1 MNAHREVWRLA
12 WPLILSNLSVPLLG
26 ITDVAVVGHLPE
38 PHHLGAV
45 AIGAMVFSVVYFAFG
60 FLRMGTTGLTAQA
73 YGRGDPV
80 ELRAGLGRPILLALA
95 IGAIL
100 LASTGGIVRLST
112 LTFAPSPAV
121 AAELESYL
129 RIRLLGAPAALM
141 NLVLLGWLLGL
152 QNARGPMTLLIVTN
166 VLNIGLDLLFV
177 LAFGWAVPG
186 VAAATVC
193 AEYGGLALGLWLAR
207 RELRG
212 LAGAWSR
219 TTLLDLPAFR
229 RLLRVN
235 RDIFLRS
242 CSLEAAFLTFT
253 ALGSRQ
259 GEVILAANAIL
270 LNFQLLASY
279 GLDGFAHAAE
289 AMAGR
294 AVGARDRAGFR
305 AAVRAGLH
313 WSAALAAMLAALFLA
328 GGPMGIRLMTGLE
341 EVRATSGAFLP
352 YMVLSPVVSVWAF
365 LLDGVFIGATR
376 TAEMRNGMAL
386 ALLLFWALAFALVPV
401 LGNHGLWLAFLA
413 FMAARGLWLGL
424 VFLRIERNAGFV
436 AAGPGLRGRTA

>member
-1 MNAHREVWRLA
+1 MSAYREAWRLA

-38 PHHLGAV
+38 PHYLGAV

-60 FLRMGTTGLTAQA
+60 SLRMGTTGLTAQA
-73 YGRGDPV
+73 YGRGDRG
-80 ELRAGLGRPILLALA
+80 ELRAGLGRPILLALLA
-95 IGAIL
+95 GVVL
-100 LASTGGIVRLST
+100 LASTEGIVRLSA
-112 LTFAPSPAV
+112 LAFRPSPAV
-121 AAELESYL
+121 AVELETYL
-129 RIRLLGAPAALM
+129 RVRLLAAPAALM

-152 QNARGPMTLLIVTN
+152 QNARGPMALLIVTSG
-166 VLNIGLDLLFV
+166 VNIVLDLLFV
-177 LAFGWAVPG
+177 LGFGWAVRG

-212 LAGAWSR
+212 LSGAWSR
-219 TTLLDLPAFR
+219 TALLDWAAFR

-270 LNFQLLASY
+270 LNFQLLAAF

-289 AMAGR
+289 AMVGR
-294 AVGARDRAGFR
+294 AVGAGDRPRFR
-305 AAVRAGLH
+305 AAVRSGLA
-313 WSAALAAMLAALFLA
+313 WSAALAVVLAALFLS
-328 GGPMGIRLMTGLE
+328 GGATGIRIMTGLE
-341 EVRATSGAFLP
+341 EVQAAAIVFLP

-386 ALLLFWALAFALVPV
+386 ALLLFWALAFALLPP

-424 VFLRIERNAGFV
+424 VYLHIERGAGFV
-436 AAGPGLRGRTA
+436 TAPMLGKKAA